1 MPANFIRLNLSSD
14 RPAIRFFLTLFLLL
28 SLGSCGTESSDR
40 LDAPASNLSANSAN
54 SGQQVKEFNVIDV
67 AVIPALSPS
76 EQEKQLQSLA
86 EYLEKSLGYPVNFQ
100 VAPNYEQAVEL
111 LVNNQV
117 EVAYLGPLTYVQAR
131 QRNAQLEPI
140 LAPIEKSTGRPWY
153 TSVIVANTAKGIQSL
168 SDLKGKRFAFVSR
181 SSTSGYLV
189 PMSHFR
195 AIGLNPDQA
204 FAAVKYS
211 GSHDKAEAELA
222 AGTVDA
228 IADSKPSLQK
238 RQQAGKLDPKQYRV
252 IWESAPIPM
261 SPIVVSKQLA
271 PDIVSNLKKALINA
285 PEGLA
290 DITGAES
297 AGYTLVEDADYE
309 PIRQLQKSL
318 EANSGPGR

>member
-1 MPANFIRLNLSSD
+1 MPATLLLLDRYRTAFRPFLTLILLLLIGSCGSQPSD
-14 RPAIRFFLTLFLLL
+14 RPAV
-28 SLGSCGTESSDR
+28 S
-40 LDAPASNLSANSAN
+40 ASNQAATSNQA
-54 SGQQVKEFNVIDV
+54 VKEFNVIDV
-67 AVIPALSPS
+67 AVIPALSPN
-76 EQEKQLQSLA
+76 EQAKQLQSLA

-111 LVNNQV
+111 LVTNQV

-131 QRNAQLEPI
+131 QRNPQLEPI
-140 LAPIEKSTGRPWY
+140 VAPIEKSTGRPWY
-153 TSVIVANTAKGIQSL
+153 TSVIVANTAQGIQSL

-195 AIGLNPDQA
+195 AIGLNPDQD
-204 FAAVKYS
+204 FATVKYS
-211 GSHDKAEAELA
+211 GNHDKAEADLA

-238 RQQAGKLDPKQYRV
+238 SQNAGKLDPKQYRV

-271 PDIVSNLKKALINA
+271 PEIVSSLKKALINA

-290 DITGAES
+290 DVTGAQS

-309 PIRQLQKSL
+309 PIRQLQKRL
-318 EANSGPGR
+318 ETNSGQGR

>member
-1 MPANFIRLNLSSD
+1 MPATFLLLDRSD
-14 RPAIRFFLTLFLLL
+14 YRPAIRSLLTLFLLL
-28 SLGSCGTESSDR
+28 LGSCGSGVSDR
-40 LDAPASNLSANSAN
+40 PKAPASNRPAN
-54 SGQQVKEFNVIDV
+54 SGQPVKEFNVIDV

-76 EQEKQLQSLA
+76 EQAKQLQSLA

-131 QRNAQLEPI
+131 RRNAQLEPI

-153 TSVIVANTAKGIQSL
+153 TSVIVVNTAQGIQSL

-195 AIGLNPDQA
+195 AIGLNPDQD

-211 GSHDKAEAELA
+211 GSHDKAEADLA

-238 RQQAGKLDPKQYRV
+238 RQQAGKLDPNQYRV

-271 PDIVSNLKKALINA
+271 PEIVSSLKKALINA

-309 PIRQLQKSL
+309 SIRQLQKRL
-318 EANSGPGR
+318 EANSGQGQ